1 MKALPQASIL
11 AFNCFHINCRT
22 QFLLPEG
29 PAMRPRK
36 ARLGN
41 ASNLRSP
48 HFCSSGDADCNSPS
62 ASYEPPP
69 WEVPIHGKPG
79 EIVAELAAVV
89 PRITTGRLCLR
100 TPKLDDFQAY
110 VDIVLSDRW
119 HDPGMTDREDIW
131 LDFLQM
137 VAGWMLRGVGLLA
150 VDHRIENTQSTDAM
164 PAKDSG
170 LVGFVLLN
178 HEYSDKH
185 LEIGWMLVHEKEGK
199 GYATEAARAL
209 LDYAHHT
216 LELAGNVPIVSY
228 IAPTNKASIRV
239 AERLGGRRASEMENG
254 CYVYFYDPNG
264 GKRQENGANK

>member
-1 MKALPQASIL
+1 
-11 AFNCFHINCRT
+11 
-22 QFLLPEG
+22 
-29 PAMRPRK
+29 MRPRK
-36 ARLGN
+36 GRSGN

-48 HFCSSGDADCNSPS
+48 KLCTSSDADCNSPS

-79 EIVAELAAVV
+79 EIVDQLAAVV
-89 PRITTGRLCLR
+89 PRISTERLCLR
-100 TPKLDDFQAY
+100 TPKLEDFQAY

-119 HDPGMTDREDIW
+119 HDPDMADREDIW

-137 VAGWMLRGVGLLA
+137 IAGWMLRGVGLLA
-150 VDHRIENTQSTDAM
+150 VDHGAEDIESTDGM
-164 PAKDSG
+164 PSKDSG

-178 HEYSDKH
+178 HDYSDKH
-185 LEIGWMLVHEKEGK
+185 LEIGWMLVREREGK

-209 LDYAHHT
+209 LHYAHRT
-216 LELAGNVPIVSY
+216 LELAGKVPIVSY

-254 CYVYFYDPNG
+254 FYVYFYDPDG
-264 GKRQENGANK
+264 GKRQENGANA